1 STASHPPIRWPS
13 PWPRRCCSGS
23 CCWPVC
29 CRRAAP
35 HAFLRWSPC
44 APNEHEE
51 DSMVPQ
57 RLRHSL
63 RQFAARPGLAL
74 LLVLILA
81 LGIGVN
87 AAMFGITDQ
96 VLFRPVP
103 VSEPE

>member
-1 STASHPPIRWPS
+1 
-13 PWPRRCCSGS
+13 
-23 CCWPVC
+23 
-29 CRRAAP
+29 
-35 HAFLRWSPC
+35 
-44 APNEHEE
+44 
-51 DSMVPQ
+51 MVPQ

-96 VLFRPVP
+96 VLLRPVP
-103 VSEPE
+103 AREPDTLVRIFTRQPDSGGNSSGS